1 MKLRICIYIGL
12 AFAFIGLIPNIAQCE
27 LKTLDDAAMS
37 YVYAEGFAEFSFGS
51 VGTGLTEATAHF
63 NINTYQFTEIASLK
77 LGYHDEY
84 DYKDPLPNPYGWDE
98 DWENIQIG
106 GSYTNPTQ
114 DFHTKG
120 LYFKAVF
127 ENIDDPANRVLKSIS
142 FGADDVT
149 GKIRADFISYSGTI
163 DDSHDN
169 TPEYNGHAMNLG
181 VKTITAG
188 DGLVGPPDGDA
199 SEFNISLSIDGF
211 DKGYWVNFTEATVT
225 P

>member
-1 MKLRICIYIGL
+1 MKLHYCIYICL
-12 AFAFIGLIPNIAQCE
+12 AFAIIGFTPHPAPCE
-27 LKTLDDAAMS
+27 LKNLDDAEMS
-37 YVYAEGFAEFSFGS
+37 DVYAEGFAEFYYEPTGS
-51 VGTGLTEATAHF
+51 NTTAVARF

-84 DYKDPLPNPYGWDE
+84 DYKDPTPAFGWDE
-98 DWENIQIG
+98 DWEDITIG
-106 GSYTNPTQ
+106 GSYTDPTQ

-120 LYFKAVF
+120 LFFKAEF
-127 ENIDDPANRVLKSIS
+127 ENIDTPATRKLKSIS

-149 GKIRADFISYSGTI
+149 GKLRANFISYSGTI
-163 DDSHDN
+163 DDSHNN
-169 TPEYNGHAMNLG
+169 TPEYDAHGLNLG

-188 DGLVGPPDGDA
+188 DFDANNDA

-211 DKGYWVNFTEATVT
+211 DKGYWVTFTEATVT

>member
-1 MKLRICIYIGL
+1 MNSHRFIYIIFVVALFAVGL
-12 AFAFIGLIPNIAQCE
+12 TPGSAQCE
-27 LKTLDDAAMS
+27 LKTLDDAEMS
-37 YVYAEGFAEFSFGS
+37 DVYAEGFAEFSFAS
-51 VGTGLTEATAHF
+51 VGTGLTEALAHF

-84 DYKDPLPNPYGWDE
+84 DYKDPTPSFAWDE
-98 DWENIQIG
+98 DWEDVTIG
-106 GSYTNPTQ
+106 GSYTDPTQ

-127 ENIDDPANRVLKSIS
+127 ENINDPTNRKLKSIS

-149 GKIRADFISYSGTI
+149 GEISANFISYSGTI
-163 DDSHDN
+163 DDTHDN

-188 DGLVGPPDGDA
+188 DFDSDNDA
-199 SEFNISLSIDGF
+199 SEFNMSLSIDGF
-211 DKGYWVNFTEATVT
+211 DKGYWVTFTEAKVT